1 MTTMVQMGNRATER
15 PGKAGAGF
23 LADQLAPVSFTVPLP
38 PSTNALFKNVPGKG
52 RVKTAKYDDYI
63 RHAVTSIRLQRVRS
77 LDGNVLAIFGIE
89 RPNAGSDLDNRLK
102 GLIDAIVK
110 AVVISDDKLISAI
123 AVSWLPP
130 ANGLAHVILMP
141 VQPVGIEFHPARNAA
156 GGSWIIA
163 ASTSEGEA
171 SW

>member
-1 MTTMVQMGNRATER
+1 MLATRGITAPEG
-15 PGKAGAGF
+15 PNETGAGI
-23 LADQLAPVSFTVPLP
+23 LADLPAPVAFTLPTP

-52 RVKTAKYDDYI
+52 RVRTGKYDDFI
-63 RHAVTSIRLQRVRS
+63 RHAVTSIRSQCVRPVQ
-77 LDGNVLAIFGIE
+77 GNVLAVFGIE
-89 RPNAGSDLDNRLK
+89 RPNSTSDLDNRLK

-110 AVVISDDKLISAI
+110 ASVLEDDRFITGL

-141 VQPVGIEFHPARNAA
+141 VQKTRIEFHPARDGAS
-156 GGSWIIA
+156 GTWIA
-163 ASTSEGEA
+163 PSTAEGEA